1 MEALTSITGDINGI
15 VWGPWML
22 AIILGVGFF
31 LQVGLKFMP
40 ILRIGTGFSLLFK
53 GREGQGEGQISP
65 FNALMTSLSATIG
78 TGNIAGVATAV
89 FLGGPGALFWMWM
102 TALVGMAT
110 KYAEAVC
117 AVKYR
122 EKDELGNYVGGPM
135 YYIKNGLGA
144 KWAWLGVAF
153 ALFGGIAA
161 FGIGNGVQ
169 ANGVAQVLETNF
181 GINESVTGIVL
192 MVLTAAVIL
201 GGITRIGAVA
211 GKLVPFMAIAYIVA
225 GLLVLLLNIGSIGA
239 ALSDV
244 FTYAFTPWAAKGGA
258 AGAAVWLA
266 IRFGVA
272 RGVFSNEAGLG
283 SAPIA
288 HAAAETKGPVNQG
301 LIAMLG
307 TFIDTIIV
315 CSITGLAIIASGA
328 LDASVADFVANGE
341 TEGYKAIS
349 GAALTSLAFETTLP
363 GIGGYLIAIALS
375 IFAFTTILG
384 WSFYGEKCVEFLLG
398 VKSLLP
404 YRILWIIAIYFG
416 ATADLGFVWLL
427 ADTLN
432 AMMALPNLIA
442 LALLSP
448 VVFKLTK
455 EFFASNGQSEEPGGA
470 AAE

>member
-1 MEALTSITGDINGI
+1 MEVLNSFVGWVNGI
-15 VWGPWML
+15 VWGPLML
-22 AIILGVGFF
+22 VLILGVGLF
-31 LQVGLKFMP
+31 LQIGLKLMP
-40 ILRIGTGFSLLFK
+40 ILRIGTGFALLFK
-53 GREGQGEGQISP
+53 GRESGEGEGQITP
-65 FNALMTSLSATIG
+65 FNALMTALSATIG

-110 KYAEAVC
+110 KYSEAVC
-117 AVKYR
+117 AVKFR
-122 EKDELGNYVGGPM
+122 EQDSQGNFVGGPM

-144 KWAWLGVAF
+144 KWQWLGVAF
-153 ALFGGIAA
+153 ALFGAIAA

-181 GINESVTGIVL
+181 GFNTSVTGVVL
-192 MVLTAAVIL
+192 MILTGAVIL

-211 GKLVPFMAIAYIVA
+211 GKLVPFMAVSYIVM
-225 GLLVLLLNIGSIGA
+225 GLIVLLINADQLGT
-239 ALSDV
+239 ALGLV
-244 FTYAFTPWAAKGGA
+244 FTHAFTPSAAEGGF
-258 AGAAVWLA
+258 AGAAVWAA

-328 LDASVADFVANGE
+328 WTSGE
-341 TEGYKAIS
+341 S
-349 GAALTSLAFETTLP
+349 GAALTSLAFETSLP
-363 GIGGYLIAIALS
+363 GFGGYLIAIALS

-384 WSFYGEKCVEFLLG
+384 WSYYGEKCVGYLLG
-398 VKSLLP
+398 AKVLIG
-404 YRILWIIAIYFG
+404 YRVLWIIAIYFG
-416 ATADLGFVWLL
+416 ATADLGFIWLL

-432 AMMALPNLIA
+432 AMMAIPNLIA

-448 VVFKLTK
+448 VVFKITK
-455 EFFASNGQSEEPGGA
+455 EFFASNGATEETA
-470 AAE
+470 KSAAE

>member
-1 MEALTSITGDINGI
+1 MEALNSIVGAVNGV
-15 VWGPWML
+15 VWGPMML
-22 AIILGVGFF
+22 VLILGVGFF

-40 ILRIGTGFSLLFK
+40 IRKLGMGFGLMFQ
-53 GREGQGEGQISP
+53 GREGTGEGQITP
-65 FNALMTSLSATIG
+65 FNALMTALSATIG

-110 KYAEAVC
+110 KYSEAVC
-117 AVKYR
+117 AVKFR
-122 EKDELGNYVGGPM
+122 EQDEEGNYVGGPM

-153 ALFGGIAA
+153 AVFGSIAA

-169 ANGVAQVLETNF
+169 ANGVAQVLEANF
-181 GINESVTGIVL
+181 GFSTSITGIVL
-192 MVLTAAVIL
+192 MVLTGAVIL

-211 GKLVPFMAIAYIVA
+211 GALVPFMAVSYIIA
-225 GLLVLLLNIGSIGA
+225 GLIVLVINADAIGTAFGM
-239 ALSDV
+239 V
-244 FTYAFTPWAAKGGA
+244 FTYAFTPSAAEGGF
-258 AGAAVWLA
+258 AGAAVWAA

-328 LDASVADFVANGE
+328 WTSGE
-341 TEGYKAIS
+341 S
-349 GAALTSLAFETTLP
+349 GAALTSLAFETSLP

-384 WSFYGEKCVEFLLG
+384 WSYYGEKCMEFLFG
-398 VKSLLP
+398 VKVMLP

-416 ATADLGFVWLL
+416 ATADLGFIWLL

-432 AMMALPNLIA
+432 AMMAIPNLVA

-448 VVFKLTK
+448 IVFKVTK
-455 EFFASNGQSEEPGGA
+455 EFFATGGKSEEAGH